1 MPNLPIE
8 KIFVKPGEGRK
19 VPLPIPGTN
28 VRVPADGRTVVKD
41 IAVIRLLRVG
51 DLVKTEP
58 PSAATAPTAAAP
70 APAATAATKTTAKE
84 G

>member
-1 MPNLPIE
+1 MPNLPTAKAPE

-28 VRVPADGRTVVKD
+28 VRVPADGLNVVKD
-41 IAVIRLLRVG
+41 FAVIRLLRTG
-51 DLVKTEP
+51 DLVAGDKP
-58 PSAATAPTAAAP
+58 GAAP
-70 APAATAATKTTAKE
+70 ATTAKAIKE